1 MTLFGSVARL
11 ARLSSR
17 RQLSTSAPRAGDHGW
32 SYRTTPY
39 PTSDFLAKA
48 STGIMTFTW
57 WWIFHGTHCLTLF
70 LIYLF
75 VMFNLLF
82 YVQEFSQNPPIY
94 SRSGT
99 TILSLRSG
107 LTPSSE
113 SRQMTSEE

>member
-57 WWIFHGTHCLTLF
+57 WWIFHGTHCLTLSSF
-70 LIYLF
+70 F
-75 VMFNLLF
+75 VMFKLLL

-99 TILSLRSG
+99 TIRSLRSG
-107 LTPSSE
+107 RTPSSE
-113 SRQMTSEE
+113 YRQMTSEE

>member
-57 WWIFHGTHCLTLF
+57 WWIFHGNQPGPARLYIKLSSAGIFTEPAHILPFWDNYPEPEKWTDAQLG
-70 LIYLF
+70 I
-75 VMFNLLF
+75 
-82 YVQEFSQNPPIY
+82 PPDD
-94 SRSGT
+94 
-99 TILSLRSG
+99 
-107 LTPSSE
+107 E
-113 SRQMTSEE
+113 

>member
-57 WWIFHGTHCLTLF
+57 WWIFHGTHCLTLSIFF
-70 LIYLF
+70 LLCLICYFIFRNFHRTRPFIRVL
-75 VMFNLLF
+75 
-82 YVQEFSQNPPIY
+82 
-94 SRSGT
+94 G
-99 TILSLRSG
+99 
-107 LTPSSE
+107 
-113 SRQMTSEE
+113 

>member
-57 WWIFHGTHCLTLF
+57 WWIFHGTYCLTLF
-70 LIYLF
+70 IFLLCLICNFIFRNFHRTRPFIRVLGQ
-75 VMFNLLF
+75 L
-82 YVQEFSQNPPIY
+82 P
-94 SRSGT
+94 RA
-99 TILSLRSG
+99 
-107 LTPSSE
+107 
-113 SRQMTSEE
+113 

>member
-57 WWIFHGTHCLTLF
+57 WWIFHGT
-70 LIYLF
+70 IQYIAKISDD
-75 VMFNLLF
+75 
-82 YVQEFSQNPPIY
+82 Y
-94 SRSGT
+94 R
-99 TILSLRSG
+99 ILKIVGRMIL
-107 LTPSSE
+107 
-113 SRQMTSEE
+113 